1 MPQRVAFDGESIPA
15 KKCGF
20 EKVNRGVAVGGS
32 SEKEGKVLFG
42 HEPLELPAG
51 ELFFSGYLVTSR
63 D

>member
-1 MPQRVAFDGESIPA
+1 MPQRVAFDGEAIPA

-32 SEKEGKVLFG
+32 RKKRERSLSAMNRSNF
-42 HEPLELPAG
+42 LPG
-51 ELFFSGYLVTSR
+51 SYFFSGYLVTSR